1 MTRETLDRKINQIK
15 DDVLLMGSMVE
26 QATLGAVDALKRR
39 DFEASKKIYRADRE
53 INEKRYKIEQDVLIL
68 IATQQPMAHDMR
80 LLAGILEIVTELERM
95 GDYAKGIGRINLLI
109 GDKPLVKPLIDIPKM
124 ADLVTGMLQRALSA
138 FVTEDI
144 DLARSIPDEDD
155 QVDDLHNI
163 TQHELLEIMMKDPG
177 TIEQSNN
184 LMWAAHNLERMAD
197 RVTNICERTIF
208 VATGEL
214 GELDISDD
222 ELEELE

>member
-1 MTRETLDRKINQIK
+1 MTRETLDRKINQLK
-15 DDVLLMGSMVE
+15 DDVLILGSMVE
-26 QATLGAVDALKRR
+26 KATLGAVNALKRR
-39 DFEASKKIYRADRE
+39 DFDASKEIYRGDKA
-53 INEKRYKIEQDVLIL
+53 INEKRYEIEQDVLIL

-109 GDKPLVKPLIDIPKM
+109 GDAPLVKPLIDIPKM
-124 ADLVTGMLQRALSA
+124 ADIVTGMLHRALSA
-138 FVTEDI
+138 FVTEDV
-144 DLARSIPDEDD
+144 DLARSIPKEDD
-155 QVDDLHNI
+155 QVDELHNI
-163 TQHELLEIMMKDPG
+163 TQQELLEIMMKDAT

-222 ELEELE
+222 ELNSL